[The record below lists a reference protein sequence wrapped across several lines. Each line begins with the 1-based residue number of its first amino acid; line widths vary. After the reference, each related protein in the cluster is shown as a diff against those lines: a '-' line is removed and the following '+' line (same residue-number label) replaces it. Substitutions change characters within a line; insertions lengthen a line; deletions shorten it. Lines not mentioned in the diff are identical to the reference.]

1 MLCVPHIQSLGLVC
15 VNATKLFSAVG
26 FVTVLPSTAGPS
38 IPHLVYMTSRGRG
51 QSAKTLKEKVEILCE
66 VDCGKTSKLEIA
78 RKHGIPKSTLS
89 TYIKNKRAIEEAY
102 ATDAFTGSRKRLRS
116 AKHPEL
122 ERAVLTWIKETRSQ
136 NIPLSGP
143 IVMAKAANFAL
154 RLNIDDFKASEGW
167 LHRFRER
174 HEIVF
179 RTVSG
184 EGKEVN
190 SETCAKWQS
199 GALQELLQ
207 EYSPRDIF
215 NADETALFYKLLP
228 SKTLTYKGDTC
239 AGGKRS
245 KERVTVLVAANMDGT
260 EKLPLLIIGKAL
272 KPRCFKNIRTLPA
285 EYTANSK
292 AWMTRE
298 IFKQWLIKL
307 DRKFELAHRSVL
319 LVVDNCSAHVVDV
332 DLKAIKLSF
341 LPPNTTAALQPMDQ
355 GVIKNL
361 KCFYRRHML
370 ERLVLCAAGTKGYD
384 VTLLS
389 AMHMLV
395 RAWDQ
400 VTATTVANCFRH
412 SGFCVAI
419 EGTAGELD
427 EREADVI
434 PAGLRD
440 ALGDVNFGDYVDAD
454 RSAVV
459 CGTITDDDIIA
470 QVTGEEA
477 LVVDVGEDE
486 EDEAPTRPT
495 ASEVMEAM
503 RVARLF
509 FSFEEDEE
517 DAFRHVRA
525 LENKAMAITF
535 KERKQKVITDY
546 FRK

>member
-1 MLCVPHIQSLGLVC
+1 
-15 VNATKLFSAVG
+15 
-26 FVTVLPSTAGPS
+26 
-38 IPHLVYMTSRGRG
+38 
-51 QSAKTLKEKVEILCE
+51 
-66 VDCGKTSKLEIA
+66 
-78 RKHGIPKSTLS
+78 
-89 TYIKNKRAIEEAY
+89 
-102 ATDAFTGSRKRLRS
+102 
-116 AKHPEL
+116 
-122 ERAVLTWIKETRSQ
+122 
-136 NIPLSGP
+136 
-143 IVMAKAANFAL
+143 
-154 RLNIDDFKASEGW
+154 
-167 LHRFRER
+167 
-174 HEIVF
+174 
-179 RTVSG
+179 
-184 EGKEVN
+184 
-190 SETCAKWQS
+190 
-199 GALQELLQ
+199 
-207 EYSPRDIF
+207 
-215 NADETALFYKLLP
+215 
-228 SKTLTYKGDTC
+228 
-239 AGGKRS
+239 
-245 KERVTVLVAANMDGT
+245 MDGT

-517 DAFRHVRA
+517 DAFRHTPHGKEHSSNDGEKGQGVAGDVAEGRDRNQNVEPSSRLQRHQRGVA
-525 LENKAMAITF
+525 LPRSDVGPNESPTPSPPSNGIV
-535 KERKQKVITDY
+535 ERCDIVLYDQEGQNT
-546 FRK
+546 